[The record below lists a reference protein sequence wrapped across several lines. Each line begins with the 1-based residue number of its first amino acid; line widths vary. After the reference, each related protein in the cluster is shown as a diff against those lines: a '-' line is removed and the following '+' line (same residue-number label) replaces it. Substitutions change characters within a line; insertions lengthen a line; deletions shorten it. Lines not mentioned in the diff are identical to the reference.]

1 MTDTKSK
8 NLPSGLQVWEG
19 SSAFVEQGRHWSS
32 ALIWLSAALFGGVVV
47 WSFTARLDQTITV
60 RGRLQPSGNVQEI
73 DSPSSGVVR
82 QVFVK
87 EGDVVRA
94 GAPLMTVE
102 ALGLVSR
109 RKALQETIRLLTLQ
123 AESLQSI
130 IASEGDPR
138 RLGPMPALPLIT
150 DPELASML
158 MTARNQTVQLR
169 TQLEQLDTRLR
180 SRQESLRLQKRI
192 AADIRP
198 LYEGGGMARNT
209 YLTQLNQL
217 QEITADVATLKGELG
232 KVVGSANAQLN
243 DVNKQQINLRSELV
257 AINEAISN
265 RTIHAPVGGVVFDT
279 KVAPLSVVN
288 TSQPLLKI
296 VPENRLQADVQIPNS
311 DIGFVKVGMPA
322 TVAVDSFPSG
332 EFGYIQGEL
341 SRLGSDAL
349 PPDQANAQYR
359 FPAVITLKQQR
370 VEAGV
375 QKLNLQSG
383 MGVTANIKLR
393 SRPAISILTDI
404 FTRQLEGVKRFR

>member
-1 MTDTKSK
+1 MTETKSK
-8 NLPSGLQVWEG
+8 NLLNDLHVWEG

-32 ALIWLSAALFGGVVV
+32 ALIWLSAALLGGVVV
-47 WSFTARLDQTITV
+47 WSLTSRLDQTITV
-60 RGRLQPSGNVQEI
+60 RGRLQPSGSVQEI

-87 EGDVVRA
+87 EGDVVSA
-94 GAPLMTVE
+94 GDPLMTVE
-102 ALGLVSR
+102 ALGLASR
-109 RKALQETIRLLTLQ
+109 RKALEQTIRLLTLQ
-123 AESLQSI
+123 AASLQSI
-130 IASEGDPR
+130 ISSEGDPR
-138 RLGPMPALPLIT
+138 RLGPMPALPDIQ
-150 DPELASML
+150 DPHLASKL

-169 TQLEQLDTRLR
+169 VQLQQLDTRLR
-180 SRQESLRLQKRI
+180 SRQESLRLQQKI
-192 AADIRP
+192 ASDVRP
-198 LYEGGGMARNT
+198 LYESGGLARNT
-209 YLTQLNQL
+209 YLNQL
-217 QEITADVATLKGELG
+217 DQVQELAAEVASLKGELS

-243 DVNKQQINLRSELV
+243 DLNRQQINLQSELV
-257 AINEAISN
+257 SIKEAISN
-265 RTIHAPVGGVVFDT
+265 RTIHAPVGGVVFDA
-279 KVAPLSVVN
+279 KVAPRSVVN

-311 DIGFVKVGMPA
+311 DIGFVKVGMSA

-349 PPDQANAQYR
+349 PPDPTNAQYR

-370 VEAGV
+370 VESGS

-404 FTRQLEGVKRFR
+404 FTRQLEGIKRFR